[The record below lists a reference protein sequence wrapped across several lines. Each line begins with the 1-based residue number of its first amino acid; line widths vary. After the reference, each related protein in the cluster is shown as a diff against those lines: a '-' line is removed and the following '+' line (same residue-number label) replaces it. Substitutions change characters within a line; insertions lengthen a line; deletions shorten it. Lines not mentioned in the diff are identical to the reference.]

1 MAIEY
6 VHGDATVPD
15 SVGAAVIVHLCN
27 DLGLW
32 ATGFMPALARRW
44 SQARTQYLAWHS
56 GTLAAPFAP
65 GEVQF
70 VLVAPDLW
78 VANLIGQQGVR
89 PVDGVP
95 PIRYAA
101 VRAGLGRVATFARL
115 HGAAAHIPR
124 LGWSLAGGSWADL
137 AAIIETELVAKGI
150 VVTVYDPF

>member
-6 VHGDATVPD
+6 VLGDAGMPD
-15 SVGAAVIVHLCN
+15 SAGAAVIIHLCN

-32 ATGFMPALARRW
+32 ATGFMPGLARRW
-44 SQARTQYLAWHS
+44 PQARTQYLAWHS
-56 GTLAAPFAP
+56 GALAVPFAP

-89 PVDGVP
+89 PVEGVP

-101 VRAGLGRVATFARL
+101 VQAGLARVGMFARL
-115 HGAAAHIPR
+115 HGASAHIPR
-124 LGWSLAGGSWADL
+124 LGWSLAGGNWDRL
-137 AAIIETELVAKGI
+137 AAIIELELAAKDI
-150 VVTVYDPF
+150 PVRVYDPF